1 MHNIDE
7 LNSSLQQ
14 VSVKPVSAEK
24 LRINIKQNSFV
35 AGFINLPEKTF
46 YSIPRTSKNLFRLFG
61 GGLGLNSELLNIVLP
76 TFNIN
81 RIIIPYED
89 TRLETTVDKWR
100 RLGIVSPYGNSRVD
114 KQIIL
119 SLDEI
124 NMKDTDKYRIVK
136 QQTQLSLFGVS

>member
-1 MHNIDE
+1 MHNINE
-7 LNSSLQQ
+7 LNPRLHQ
-14 VSVKPVSAEK
+14 VSVKPVSEEK

-35 AGFINLPEKTF
+35 AGFINLPERTF

-76 TFNIN
+76 TFNIS

-100 RLGIVSPYGNSRVD
+100 RLGVASPFGNARVD

-119 SLDEI
+119 SLDLI
-124 NMKDTDKYRIVK
+124 NMKDTDKYTPPIK
-136 QQTQLSLFGVS
+136 QQQQQLSLFV